1 MKMRISPSM
10 MCADI
15 SKLSEVVGSL
25 EKSNAEYLHIDIMDG
40 LFVPN
45 FTLGTDY
52 CRQLRKMTDI
62 PLDIHLMVE
71 KPEEKLQW
79 FEFGKGD
86 IVSVHAEST
95 AHLHKAVSYIKQ
107 QGADAFVALNPATP
121 FDGIEYV
128 LDEIE
133 GVVVMAVNPGFAGQ
147 KMIPSSLRKIK
158 KLRSYLD
165 EKGFENI
172 EIEVDGNVS
181 FENAVKMKKAGASI
195 FVAGS
200 SSVFNSENTIEQGM
214 EKLRLAIE

>member
-1 MKMRISPSM
+1 M

-15 SKLSEVVGSL
+15 GRIREVIKAL
-25 EKSNAEYLHIDIMDG
+25 ENEGAEYLHIDIMDG

-52 CRQLRKMTDI
+52 CRQIRKMTDI

-71 KPEEKLQW
+71 KPEDKLHW
-79 FEFGKGD
+79 FEFGRGD

-95 AHLHKAVSYIKQ
+95 AHLQKAVSYIKE

-121 FDGIEYV
+121 FDTVEYV

-133 GVVVMAVNPGFAGQ
+133 GVTVMAVNPGFAGQ
-147 KMIPSSLRKIK
+147 KMIPSTLTKIR
-158 KLRSYLD
+158 KLRAYLD

-181 FENAVKMKKAGASI
+181 FENAAKMKKAGASI

-200 SSVFNSENTIEQGM
+200 SSVFGNDISVEAGM
-214 EKLRLAIE
+214 KKLRAVLE